1 MRDCSRLGNRPEAVA
16 KHQQVGHEQK
26 HGDPNQRRDGDGGAV
41 GAGEHQTPSS
51 ELELELVA
59 RTGMASAA
67 LNSNPSGAPELGRS
81 RLAVRMVRISP
92 PSDSTRRS
100 SVAPWKAWSRSLARK
115 RTVAA
120 LSGEAAADAAVA
132 GRMHS
137 GRSENRA
144 APSGSEVGH
153 CSAPQVAVPWRTS
166 ACNKFVCPMNCAV

>member
-1 MRDCSRLGNRPEAVA
+1 MRDRSRLGNRPEAVA

-41 GAGEHQTPSS
+41 GAGEHQTASS
-51 ELELELVA
+51 EWKLEVELELEA
-59 RTGMASAA
+59 RTGMASAPE
-67 LNSNPSGAPELGRS
+67 NSNWRGPSGRS

-120 LSGEAAADAAVA
+120 LPGEPVAEAVA

-144 APSGSEVGH
+144 AP
-153 CSAPQVAVPWRTS
+153 
-166 ACNKFVCPMNCAV
+166 